1 MIISHLYIATPCN
14 HRQPLLDRNSI
25 DLEVPFY
32 LHDDRITSSS
42 SFPNYIPSEARMSGD
57 GWCAESM
64 CAVGSERQY
73 LQVDFGA
80 KLIVQAISIGN
91 VNGSFHVSR
100 YFIEYGSDANY
111 FESDRTQLYCG
122 DPDSV
127 SFDKTTAM
135 HKKLKLG
142 IYSKLQQ

>member
-1 MIISHLYIATPCN
+1 MQI
-14 HRQPLLDRNSI
+14 PLLDYDGDEPLYEIVSDEQI
-25 DLEVPFY
+25 SASSHLP
-32 LHDDRITSSS
+32 LH
-42 SFPNYIPSEARMSGD
+42 PPSEARMSGD
-57 GWCAESM
+57 GWCADRVDTGSTVES
-64 CAVGSERQY
+64 AYQY

-80 KLIVQAISIGN
+80 ELIVQAISIGN

-127 SFDKTTAM
+127 SFGKTTVM
-135 HKKLKLG
+135 HKK
-142 IYSKLQQ
+142 SKLSIASYTI

>member
-1 MIISHLYIATPCN
+1 MQI
-14 HRQPLLDRNSI
+14 PLLDYGGREPYYEIVS
-25 DLEVPFY
+25 DE
-32 LHDDRITSSS
+32 RISATSHL
-42 SFPNYIPSEARMSGD
+42 PYHPPHEARWSGK
-57 GWCAESM
+57 GWCADRVDTGTVES
-64 CAVGSERQY
+64 AYQY

-80 KLIVQAISIGN
+80 ELIVQAIFIGN

-127 SFDKTTAM
+127 SFDKTTVM
-135 HKKLKLG
+135 HKK
-142 IYSKLQQ
+142 SKLSIASYTI